1 MRLLELVRREI
12 RAVCRLRSPFFYL
25 MVGLPLV
32 YTLLFGYVYKPAV
45 VNRIPTA
52 VYDADNTRISR
63 IVIESYATAD
73 KFDVVSRPQSL
84 QEFQEE
90 LRSGRVMNGVYIP
103 PNFTRDM
110 KLGKT
115 PHLGVFV
122 DATNLVYGNGALPA
136 HEELA
141 MSMTVKVASK
151 MAEGLALPPDKAMD
165 TAYPVRVQ
173 FRILG
178 NPTNSYTNFMLLGM
192 IANSMQIGTF
202 LVAAT
207 LLCREYGRIRRI
219 RRYGSALLVGVR
231 GGLTWLTAFAVGM
244 LVIAI
249 SHFHFGVPLAAPL
262 WQFMTL
268 TGAFLFLVVGICLLF
283 SAVFPDPVM
292 ASQIPMVY
300 VLPGLLYSGMSW
312 PREWAGEWAASL
324 SGLMPLTY
332 YGVPLRDLSL
342 RGFDPQFGY
351 HVGIMLLGG
360 LVCWLA
366 ATAVFAF
373 QRRRYERR
381 YKAEREKRREM
392 SKKENGTGE
401 MERAAEESPQERR
414 GSHGDTERLLAD
426 YQA

>member
-1 MRLLELVRREI
+1 MRFLELVRREI

-52 VYDADNTRISR
+52 VYDADNTQISR

-73 KFDVVSRPQSL
+73 KFNVVSRSRSL

-141 MSMTVKVASK
+141 MSMTIKVASK
-151 MAEGLALPPDKAMD
+151 MAEGLSLPPDKALEA
-165 TAYPVRVQ
+165 AYPVRVQ

-202 LVAAT
+202 LEAAT
-207 LLCREYGRIRRI
+207 LLCREYGHIRRI

-231 GGLTWLTAFAVGM
+231 GGLTWLTAFVTGM

-249 SHFHFGVPLAAPL
+249 GHFHFGVPLAAPL
-262 WQFMTL
+262 WQFMVL

-283 SAVFPDPVM
+283 SAVFPTQVM
-292 ASQIPMVY
+292 ASQIPMAY
-300 VLPGLLYSGMSW
+300 ILPGLLYSGMSW
-312 PREWAGEWAASL
+312 PREWAGEFVQFL

-332 YGVPLRDLSL
+332 YGEPLRDLSL
-342 RGFDPQFGY
+342 RGFDPQFRY
-351 HVGIMLLGG
+351 HVGIMLVSG

-373 QRRRYERR
+373 QRRRYEGQ
-381 YKAEREKRREM
+381 YEAEREKRREM
-392 SKKENGTGE
+392 SKKENETGE
-401 MERAAEESPQERR
+401 IESAAKESPRERR
-414 GSHGDTERLLAD
+414 ESHGDTERLLAD
-426 YQA
+426 CQA